1 MASSGGRKKTTSERI
16 WIRLCTPTSM
26 NVVNSQCAKQHTCF
40 GQSGVALRYIIYQ
53 KLNPSLS
60 ITKKERRNKV
70 YWHNFS
76 QKKFF
81 SLSFFCTLPISVTY
95 FLIEVP
101 RLENIADSLADPV
114 KEDEKKATDD
124 TLFQAVEALTNQV
137 AILTAQQPD
146 LFCPA

>member
-1 MASSGGRKKTTSERI
+1 
-16 WIRLCTPTSM
+16 
-26 NVVNSQCAKQHTCF
+26 
-40 GQSGVALRYIIYQ
+40 
-53 KLNPSLS
+53 
-60 ITKKERRNKV
+60 
-70 YWHNFS
+70 
-76 QKKFF
+76 
-81 SLSFFCTLPISVTY
+81 LSFFCTLPISVTY